1 MEVDSVKKIIGSF
14 AKRLVGEQTGQA
26 FVWTALLLTAIL
38 GMGGLMVDLGH
49 AYIVRGDLQNYANAA
64 ALAAAGDVYNT
75 SKTDDANAIATAY
88 GTGSTG
94 ENYNSSL
101 GTITQTITPKCL
113 TLLLPSGSKCTT
125 GSPANAL
132 QVTESDTLNTYFM
145 RVLGFKTITVTATA
159 TASMQGMA
167 EPWNVAI
174 ILDDTGSML
183 TSDTNCVVGGKTLTE
198 FACATEGIQAM
209 LAATDPCAAGAT
221 NCSSSNSS
229 TNFRVALFMFPGVS
243 YSYTAGNLSTYANGG
258 ASLSYLTNCN
268 GTTTTPS
275 FMLYTLPPAGAASY
289 APITYKLTASPNT
302 PFTATYEVTYGAS
315 DADANGFVSDYYSPS
330 SSNGLNS
337 SASIVQAVTGCMV
350 PEPTNW
356 NSGNSKAAPVMQAAS
371 TGGVTYFAGAI
382 YAAQAALTAEQTTY
396 PKSKNAIIML
406 TDGQAQL
413 STSTGNFPTA
423 YTASPS
429 TSGLNTLTS
438 NGTYPSGVDECQQAI
453 AAAQAATK
461 AGTTVFGVAY
471 GAEQSGCGTAE
482 NNFVADSTLILTTGL
497 NAPFSPISQLTPCV
511 TMENI
516 ASSLTDFY
524 SDYNQSGS
532 GSTCEDNSHSVVSLQ
547 DILLAISA
555 SFTKPRLLPNNAQ

>member
-1 MEVDSVKKIIGSF
+1 MKKIIGSF
-14 AKRLVGEQTGQA
+14 AKRLFGEQQGQA
-26 FVWTALLLTAIL
+26 LVWMTMALAGVM
-38 GMGGLMVDLGH
+38 GMSGLVVNLGH
-49 AYIVRGDLQNYANAA
+49 AYIVRGQLQNYANAA
-64 ALAAAGDVYNT
+64 ALAAAGEVYNT
-75 SKTDDANAIATAY
+75 SSTDNASAIATAY
-88 GTGSTG
+88 GAGSTG

-113 TLLLPSGSKCTT
+113 NLLLPSGSSCST
-125 GSPANAL
+125 GSPANAV
-132 QVTESDTLNTYFM
+132 QVTEKDTLSTYFM
-145 RVLGFKTITVTATA
+145 RVLGLKTITVTATA

-209 LAATDPCAAGAT
+209 LAATDPCPAGST
-221 NCSSSNSS
+221 SCSSSSS
-229 TNFRVALFMFPGVS
+229 TTNFRVALFMFPGVS
-243 YSYTAGNLSTYANGG
+243 YNNSTGG
-258 ASLSYLTNCN
+258 ASLSYLTGCN

-275 FMLYTLPPAGAASY
+275 FMLYTLPPTGATSY
-289 APITYKLTASPNT
+289 APITYTLTASPNT

-315 DADANGFVSDYYSPS
+315 DADTNGFVSDYYSPS

-337 SASIVQAVTGCMV
+337 SASIVQAITGCMV
-350 PEPTNW
+350 PEPTSW
-356 NSGNSKAAPVMQAAS
+356 NSGNKNAPPVMQAAS
-371 TGGVTYFAGAI
+371 TGGVTYFAATI
-382 YAAQAALTAEQTTY
+382 YAAQAALTAEQTAY
-396 PKSKNAIIML
+396 PKSKNAIILL

-413 STSTGNFPTA
+413 SSSTGNFPTA

-453 AAAQAATK
+453 AAAEAATN

-471 GAEQSGCGTAE
+471 GAEQKGCATAE
-482 NNFVADSTLILTTGL
+482 NSFIADSTLILTTGL

-516 ASSLTDFY
+516 ASTLSDFY

-555 SFTKPRLLPNNAQ
+555 SFTKPRLLPNSAT

>member
-1 MEVDSVKKIIGSF
+1 MPCK
-14 AKRLVGEQTGQA
+14 
-26 FVWTALLLTAIL
+26 
-38 GMGGLMVDLGH
+38 
-49 AYIVRGDLQNYANAA
+49 
-64 ALAAAGDVYNT
+64 
-75 SKTDDANAIATAY
+75 
-88 GTGSTG
+88 
-94 ENYNSSL
+94 
-101 GTITQTITPKCL
+101 
-113 TLLLPSGSKCTT
+113 
-125 GSPANAL
+125 
-132 QVTESDTLNTYFM
+132 VTETATLNTFFM
-145 RVLGFKTITVTATA
+145 RVLGIKTITVTATA

-167 EPWNVAI
+167 QPWNVAI

-209 LAATDPCAAGAT
+209 LAATDPCTAGST
-221 NCSSSNSS
+221 SCSSSSSS

-243 YSYTAGNLSTYANGG
+243 YNNTTGG
-258 ASLSYLTNCN
+258 ASLSYLTGCN

-275 FMLYTLPPAGAASY
+275 FMLYTLPPAGATSY

-315 DADANGFVSDYYSPS
+315 DADANGFVSDYYSPT

-337 SASIVQAVTGCMV
+337 SASIVQAITGCMV

-356 NSGNSKAAPVMQAAS
+356 NSGNKNAAPVMQAAS
-371 TGGVTYFAGAI
+371 TGGVTYFAATI
-382 YAAQAALTAEQTTY
+382 YAAQAALTAEQTAY

-438 NGTYPSGVDECQQAI
+438 NGTYPSGIDECQQAI
-453 AAAQAATK
+453 AAAEAATN

-471 GAEQSGCGTAE
+471 GAEQNGCATAE
-482 NNFVADSTLILTTGL
+482 NSFVADTTLILTTGL

-547 DILLAISA
+547 DIFLAISA
-555 SFTKPRLLPNNAQ
+555 SFTKPRLLPNNATIDS

>member
-1 MEVDSVKKIIGSF
+1 
-14 AKRLVGEQTGQA
+14 
-26 FVWTALLLTAIL
+26 
-38 GMGGLMVDLGH
+38 
-49 AYIVRGDLQNYANAA
+49 
-64 ALAAAGDVYNT
+64 
-75 SKTDDANAIATAY
+75 
-88 GTGSTG
+88 
-94 ENYNSSL
+94 
-101 GTITQTITPKCL
+101 
-113 TLLLPSGSKCTT
+113 
-125 GSPANAL
+125 
-132 QVTESDTLNTYFM
+132 M
-145 RVLGFKTITVTATA
+145 RVLGFKTIKVSATA

-183 TSDTNCVVGGKTLTE
+183 TTDNNCVVGGKTLTE
-198 FACATEGIQAM
+198 FQCATEGIQAM
-209 LAATDPCAAGAT
+209 LAATDPCAAGST
-221 NCSSSNSS
+221 SCSSSTSS
-229 TNFRVALFMFPGVS
+229 TNLRVALFMFPGVS
-243 YSYTAGNLSTYANGG
+243 YNNTTGG

-275 FMLYTLPPAGAASY
+275 FMLYTLPPAGATSY
-289 APITYKLTASPNT
+289 APITYTLTASPHT

-315 DADANGFVSDYYSPS
+315 DADANGFVSNYYSPS
-330 SSNGLNS
+330 SSNGVNS
-337 SASIVQAVTGCMV
+337 SSSIVQAITGCMV
-350 PEPTNW
+350 PEPLNW
-356 NSGNSKAAPVMQAAS
+356 NSGNKNAPPVMQAAS
-371 TGGVTYFAGAI
+371 TGGVSYFAATI
-382 YAAQAALTAEQTTY
+382 YAAQAALTAEKTAHS
-396 PKSKNAIIML
+396 KSKNAIILL

-453 AAAQAATK
+453 AAAEAATT
-461 AGTTVFGVAY
+461 AGTRVFGVAY
-471 GAEQSGCGTAE
+471 GAEQNGCATAQ
-482 NNFVADSTLILTTGL
+482 NGFIADSTLILTTGL

-516 ASSLTDFY
+516 ASSLSDFY

-555 SFTKPRLLPNNAQ
+555 SFTKPRLLPYNAQ

>member
-1 MEVDSVKKIIGSF
+1 MGKIIGSF
-14 AKRLVGEQTGQA
+14 AKRLFGEQQGQA
-26 FVWTALLLTAIL
+26 LVWITMALTAIM
-38 GMGGLMVDLGH
+38 GMGGLVVDLGH
-49 AYIVRGDLQNYANAA
+49 AYVVRGQLQNYANAA

-75 SKTDDANAIATAY
+75 SSTDDANAIATAY

-113 TLLLPSGSKCTT
+113 TILLPSGSTCPS

-132 QVTESDTLNTYFM
+132 QVTEKDTLNTFFM
-145 RVLGFKTITVTATA
+145 RVLGIKTITVTATA

-209 LAATDPCAAGAT
+209 LAATDPCTGGST
-221 NCSSSNSS
+221 SCSISSSS

-243 YSYTAGNLSTYANGG
+243 YNNTTGG
-258 ASLSYLTNCN
+258 ASLSYLTDCN

-275 FMLYTLPPAGAASY
+275 FMLYTLPPTGATSY
-289 APITYKLTASPNT
+289 APITYTLTASPHT

-337 SASIVQAVTGCMV
+337 SASIVQAITGCMV

-356 NSGNSKAAPVMQAAS
+356 NSGNKNAPPVMQAAS
-371 TGGVTYFAGAI
+371 TGGVTYFAATI
-382 YAAQAALTAEQTTY
+382 YAAQAALTAEQTAY

-413 STSTGNFPTA
+413 ATSTGNFPTA

-453 AAAQAATK
+453 AAGQAATN

-471 GAEQSGCGTAE
+471 GAEQKGCATAE
-482 NNFVADSTLILTTGL
+482 NSFVADTTLILTTGL

-555 SFTKPRLLPNNAQ
+555 SFTKPRLLPNSAQ